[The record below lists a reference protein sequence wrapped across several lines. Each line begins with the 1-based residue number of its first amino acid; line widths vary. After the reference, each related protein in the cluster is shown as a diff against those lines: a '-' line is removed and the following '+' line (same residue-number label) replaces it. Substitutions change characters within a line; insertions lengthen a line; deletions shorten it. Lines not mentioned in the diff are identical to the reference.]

1 MAMKIIRLKVQSFL
15 SIQVLKSDG
24 LKRFMYHLRTHYQ
37 VSNILEGRVA
47 NVFINKEIF
56 KD

>member
-1 MAMKIIRLKVQSFL
+1 MVKYSGKVS
-15 SIQVLKSDG
+15 
-24 LKRFMYHLRTHYQ
+24 LRTGQTSGRVYVSSKESLTK

-47 NVFINKEIF
+47 NVLINKEIF